1 MREQT
6 RWSVTS
12 SGCCGDEGNP
22 VRPTSGRVRPEEA
35 AVFNTPTPSVSW
47 CPPGPPLKRGW
58 GVVVGG
64 GGWWWVVVDGG
75 GWGDRVAGHR
85 RRDGLPQA
93 GQARREVPRHADGVC
108 PRAVADDAAADCML
122 NSDFRTKSSQRQ
134 DEVKTQSSR
143 SAVKMEFDEAASG
156 GLACRF
162 ARAVSDQAASQCRI
176 PSKDL
181 KMELAQR
188 QDGVKM
194 DSMKSR

>member
-1 MREQT
+1 M
-6 RWSVTS
+6 
-12 SGCCGDEGNP
+12 
-22 VRPTSGRVRPEEA
+22 GR
-35 AVFNTPTPSVSW
+35 
-47 CPPGPPLKRGW
+47 
-58 GVVVGG
+58 
-64 GGWWWVVVDGG
+64 
-75 GWGDRVAGHR
+75 HR

-162 ARAVSDQAASQCRI
+162 ARAVSDQAASQCRDAVRR
-176 PSKDL
+176 P
-181 KMELAQR
+181 
-188 QDGVKM
+188 QDGAGPKARWSQDGLNEVKM
-194 DSMKSR
+194 KP